1 MKNSPDNSD
10 SNPRSKPSLMKTR
23 GGKPWF
29 ERSGGFGSGIGGIRV
44 SKTTSA
50 VSLTTLGH
58 IVAFEMADGKA
69 FSKPERMTAAMAARV
84 IMTAAGI
91 LFRCLGSS
99 GVIVFCCLF
108 VWRHLA
114 VCCPTACQPATVT
127 IRFPACPAGL
137 SRFNPH
143 LLRGAG
149 APPVGSVPMSFGQ
162 GGSIRPPAVSSPGL
176 RPFSCPSTSLL
187 RLAP

>member
-1 MKNSPDNSD
+1 
-10 SNPRSKPSLMKTR
+10 MKTR

-149 APPVGSVPMSFGQ
+149 GATCGSRSRYVFRSGWFYPASCRFVPWPPTFFRSIHQFAPVGAMKAMKPE
-162 GGSIRPPAVSSPGL
+162 
-176 RPFSCPSTSLL
+176 TSG
-187 RLAP
+187 P